1 MSELVDHF
9 VHEITSFSSGLRA
22 AQQATLDYWTP
33 GNPPAIVALSELGCR
48 IVDDFN
54 SVDRATSEAMFKVI
68 EDALA
73 KGDAEL
79 STVVATGMIEG
90 IVGRAI
96 RIGIWNEVQPL
107 LGKLSASHA
116 TAWASSC

>member
-22 AQQATLDYWTP
+22 AQQATPDYWTP
-33 GNPPAIVALSELGCR
+33 SNPTAIVALSELGCR

-54 SVDRATSEAMFKVI
+54 SVDRATSEAVFKVI

-107 LGKLSASHA
+107 LGILSAAHA
-116 TAWASSC
+116 TVWASPC

>member
-22 AQQATLDYWTP
+22 AQQATLDYWRP
-33 GNPPAIVALSELGCR
+33 CNPPAIVALSELGHR
-48 IVDDFN
+48 IVDDFK
-54 SVDRATSEAMFKVI
+54 SVDRATSEAIFKLI

-73 KGDAEL
+73 KGNSEL

-96 RIGIWNEVQPL
+96 PIGIWNEVQPL

-116 TAWASSC
+116 AAWASSC